1 MSLGRVRPVDLK
13 FVEALMTSPLL
24 VANWKMNLP
33 PEGVGEFVAALT
45 RLPEGVEVAI
55 APPFPFL
62 AALAGEIEQR
72 GARIERAA
80 QNCSDRES
88 GAYTGEVSAAMLRQ
102 AGVSHVILGHS
113 ERRAFFGEDNRL
125 VGKKL
130 RRAIEEGLIPI
141 FCVGEDEETR
151 EAGRTATLLERQIVE
166 AAEEMENL
174 PDVLIIAYEP
184 VWAIG
189 TGRNASPE
197 MAAETHGEIRRIVS
211 GISGETELTILYG
224 GSVSPENAAALAAQE
239 EIDGF
244 LVGGASLSSIKFAA
258 IAQAMS

>member
-1 MSLGRVRPVDLK
+1 
-13 FVEALMTSPLL
+13 MTSPLL

-33 PEGVGEFVAALT
+33 PEGIAEFVAALT
-45 RLPEGVEVAI
+45 RLPEGIEVAV

-62 AALAGEIEQR
+62 GTFAEEIEGR

-88 GAYTGEVSAAMLRQ
+88 GAFTGEVSAAMLRQ

-113 ERRAFFGEDNRL
+113 ERRALFGEDNRL
-125 VGKKL
+125 VGRKL
-130 RRAIEEGLIPI
+130 RQAIGEGLIPI
-141 FCVGEDEETR
+141 FCIGEDEETR
-151 EAGRTATLLERQIVE
+151 EAGRTAALLERQIVE

-189 TGRNASPE
+189 TGKNASPE
-197 MAAETHGEIRRIVS
+197 MAAETHAGIRRIVG
-211 GISGETELTILYG
+211 GISHETELVILYG
-224 GSVSPENAAALAAQE
+224 GSVTPDNAASLAAQE
-239 EIDGF
+239 EINGF
-244 LVGGASLSSIKFAA
+244 LVGGASLSSEKFGA
-258 IAQAMS
+258 IARAMRQMEENQPAEG